1 MNDTIAAIAT
11 PPGRG
16 GVGIVRVS
24 GPNSKDI
31 CLGITG
37 NIPTPRFA
45 NYTIF
50 KNNDHSQIDQGLCIF
65 FAGPKSFTG
74 EDVLELHAHG
84 GPVILDMVLRRVL
97 ELGARIARAGEFSE
111 RAFLNNK
118 MDLLQV
124 EAVAELIN
132 AGSEQAAMAATRSL
146 QGDFSKLINT
156 LVESLIR
163 LRLYVEAAIDFPEE
177 EINFLADA
185 HITDSL
191 QALLSQLINIHAQAQ
206 QGVLL
211 SEGVNAVIVGRPNA
225 GKSTLL
231 NTLTG
236 EETAIVTPIA
246 GTTRDTIRAKIH
258 LDGVLV
264 NIVDTAGLRETD
276 DIVEQHGIAR
286 AVQAMALADLILLV
300 IDATNEKITNPWI
313 LYPDLKHQIKNNSK
327 VVVIYNKI
335 DQLGVEPYIQHHDNY
350 ILVAI
355 SAHQKSGI
363 DSLREQIKKVV
374 GVTQSADS
382 GLFLAR
388 RRHLDALNRARNS
401 LETGRLQL
409 EHNSAGELLAEELK
423 QAQLALSEIT
433 GQFTS
438 DDLLGRIFSEFC
450 IGK

>member
-24 GPNSKDI
+24 GPNTKHI

-37 NIPTPRFA
+37 NLPTPRFA
-45 NYTIF
+45 NYTVF
-50 KNNDHSQIDQGLCIF
+50 KNSDQSQIDQGLCIF
-65 FAGPKSFTG
+65 FVGPKSFTG

-84 GPVILDMVLRRVL
+84 GPVVLDMLLRRVL

-132 AGSEQAAMAATRSL
+132 ASSEQAAIAATRSL
-146 QGDFSKLINT
+146 QGDFSKLING

-191 QALLSQLINIHAQAQ
+191 QALLAQVINIYVQAQ

-231 NTLTG
+231 NALTG

-246 GTTRDTIRAKIH
+246 GTTRDTIRARIH
-258 LDGVLV
+258 IDGVLV
-264 NIVDTAGLRETD
+264 NVVDTAGLRETD

-286 AVQAMALADLILLV
+286 AVQAIALADLVLLV
-300 IDATNEKITNPWI
+300 VDASNENVTNPWI
-313 LYPDLKHQIKNNSK
+313 LYPELKNQIKNNTK
-327 VVVIYNKI
+327 VMVIYNKI
-335 DQLGVEPYIQHHDNY
+335 DQLGIGPYTQHNDNY
-350 ILVAI
+350 TTVAI
-355 SAHQKSGI
+355 SAHQKVGI
-363 DSLREQIKKVV
+363 DVLREQIKKIV
-374 GVTQSADS
+374 GVTQCADN

-401 LETGRLQL
+401 LEIGKQQL

-423 QAQLALSEIT
+423 QAQQALSEIT